1 MVLRQKLWV
10 DTNVQGVLIG
20 RIVLYWVCALLYVTL
35 GTACFQYYQHP
46 NWTATRHLQSLFSQF
61 WPWIPSAVL
70 CLPLVI
76 FDVIRLSNAFVGPI
90 FRLRQHLNELCDNPQ
105 CRALKFRDDDYWS
118 ELVEPIHYLQA
129 EIVAL
134 RTENAKLKRAAEQAA
149 AVADGT
155 APTAAEQLA
164 QLAKLDLTQVDIGQV
179 KQMLP
184 SMGVVPSPSATA

>member
-1 MVLRQKLWV
+1 MVLRQKFWV
-10 DTNVQGVLIG
+10 DTNVQGMLVG
-20 RIVLYWVCALLYVTL
+20 RLVLYWVCALLYVTL
-35 GTACFQYYQHP
+35 GTACFHYYQHP
-46 NWTATRHLQSLFSQF
+46 TWTVTQHLQSLFSQF
-61 WPWIPSAVL
+61 WPWMPGAVL

-105 CRALKFRDDDYWS
+105 CPALKFRDDDFWT

-129 EIVAL
+129 EIITL
-134 RTENAKLKRAAEQAA
+134 REENAKLKRAAEQAA

-155 APTAAEQLA
+155 APAETEQLS
-164 QLAKLDLTQVDIGQV
+164 QFAKLDLTQAEIGQV

-184 SMGVVPSPSATA
+184 NLGVVAAASATA